1 MHNLVASVFK
11 ILGISIIS
19 MAVLDTSLVVVDTL
33 SVHNKIVAQSNV
45 MQNEIARNNCV
56 PNTIEPLFTSQ
67 LNSVVSQS
75 NIATG
80 VKSNLNGNVTI
91 DGTSYNSIGEDN
103 VKDYGE
109 TQTLAISVEMSP
121 TRIAGV
127 GRGQAGSNDGSFLTK
142 KRGFK
147 YNLDYVYTVPC
158 LRYLK

>member
-11 ILGISIIS
+11 IIGVSIIG
-19 MAVLDTSLVVVDTL
+19 MAVLDTSLVVVDTV
-33 SVHNKIVAQSNV
+33 SVHNKVISMANV

-56 PNTIEPLFTSQ
+56 PASIEGLFLKQ
-67 LNSVVSQS
+67 LDSIKEQS
-75 NIATG
+75 NIATD
-80 VKSNLNGNVTI
+80 VKSNIDGNITI
-91 DGTSYNSIGEDN
+91 DGNRYDSIGEVN

-127 GRGQAGSNDGSFLTK
+127 GRGQAANNDGSFLTK
-142 KRGFK
+142 KSG
-147 YNLDYVYTVPC
+147 YTYTLDYVYNVPC

>member
-11 ILGISIIS
+11 VIGISIIS
-19 MAVLDTSLVVVDTL
+19 MAILDTGLMVVDTV
-33 SVHNKIVAQSNV
+33 SVNNRVTSMANV

-56 PNTIEPLFTSQ
+56 PKSIEGLFLSQ
-67 LNSVVSQS
+67 LESVVEHSNVATDIKS
-75 NIATG
+75 NID
-80 VKSNLNGNVTI
+80 GNITV
-91 DGTSYNSIGEDN
+91 DGKRYDSIGEVN

-127 GRGQAGSNDGSFLTK
+127 GRGVAASNGGSFLTK
-142 KRGFK
+142 KSGFK
-147 YNLDYVYTVPC
+147 YTLDYVYNVPC